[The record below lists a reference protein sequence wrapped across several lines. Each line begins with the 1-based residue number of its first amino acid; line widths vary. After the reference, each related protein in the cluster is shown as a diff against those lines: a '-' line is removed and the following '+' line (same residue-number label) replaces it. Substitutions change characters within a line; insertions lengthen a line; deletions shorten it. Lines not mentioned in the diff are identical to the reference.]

1 MVDFYTLSILVFVLF
16 LGIHIYTHRK
26 NIEIKYYLLYLWR
39 TKRFRNTIDKVA
51 QLSPEFWKAAGTFA
65 IFLCGLAMVFGILS
79 VLEQDY
85 KILSGE
91 IKQPAA
97 QLVFPTL
104 AKEGSVDG
112 GIIYIPFWFWFL
124 TIGAILIPHEFMHG
138 VIARAQKIKLK
149 SVGLLL
155 FTIFP
160 GAFVEPE
167 DKQVNR
173 APLKEKLRIFAAGSF
188 ANFLTA
194 IIFFLLSAFLIWP
207 AVTNSSIEMKILNVT
222 EGSPANLAGLKAN
235 MTITEVNG
243 KQIVPTY
250 LEYAQTG
257 GAFFT
262 EEVGKIKE
270 GNAIAFKADGET
282 FYVKPNFENG
292 KPRVGVFFEAPE
304 VFKTGSENLRS
315 VGALFQM
322 IWLFAFA
329 VGIFNILPIY
339 PLDGGLMFRAVAEK
353 YFGAGA
359 EKIVRSVSG
368 ILILAVVFLFVGPGI
383 VNAVGV

>member
-51 QLSPEFWKAAGTFA
+51 QLSPEFCKAAGTFA

-173 APLKEKLRIFAAGSF
+173 APL
-188 ANFLTA
+188 
-194 IIFFLLSAFLIWP
+194 
-207 AVTNSSIEMKILNVT
+207 IEMKILNVT

-250 LEYAQTG
+250 LEYAQTA

-262 EEVGKIKE
+262 EEVGKKKK

-339 PLDGGLMFRAVAEK
+339 PLYGGLMFRAVAEK

>member
-1 MVDFYTLSILVFVLF
+1 MVDFYTLSIIVFVIF
-16 LGIHIYTHRK
+16 LAVHIYTHRSK
-26 NIEIKYYLLYLWR
+26 IEIKYYLLYRWR
-39 TKRFRNTIDKVA
+39 TKRFRNFIDSVA
-51 QLSPEFWKAAGTFA
+51 QLSPRFWKFMGTIG
-65 IFLCGLAMVFGILS
+65 IFLCVLAMIFGIFS

-112 GIIYIPFWFWFL
+112 GIIYIPFWFWFF
-124 TIGAILIPHEFMHG
+124 TIAAILIPHEFMHG

-155 FTIFP
+155 FAIFP
-160 GAFVEPE
+160 GAFVEPV
-167 DKQVNR
+167 DAQVNR

-194 IIFFLLSAFLIWP
+194 IIFFLISAFLIWP
-207 AVTNSSIEMKILNVT
+207 AVTNPAIEMKIVNVT
-222 EGSPANLAGLKAN
+222 EGSPAQLASLQPN

-243 KQIVPTY
+243 KQISPTY
-250 LEYAQTG
+250 LEYAQG
-257 GAFFT
+257 GAFFS

-270 GNAIAFKADGET
+270 GDIISLKADGKE
-282 FYVKPNFENG
+282 FVVKPNFEKG

-304 VFKTGSENLRS
+304 VFRAGSANLRS

-329 VGIFNILPIY
+329 VGIFNILPIF
-339 PLDGGLMFRAVAEK
+339 PLDGGLMFKAVAEK
-353 YFGAGA
+353 YFGSAS

-383 VNAVGV
+383 VSGVGV

>member
-1 MVDFYTLSILVFVLF
+1 MADLYTASIFIFVLF
-16 LGIHIYTHRK
+16 LAVHIYTHRSK
-26 NIEIKYYLLYLWR
+26 IEIKYYLLYMWR

-51 QLSPEFWKAAGTFA
+51 QLSPEFWKSVGTFA
-65 IFLCGLAMVFGILS
+65 IFLCVAAMVFGIFS

-155 FTIFP
+155 FAIFP

-167 DKQVNR
+167 DKQVNK
-173 APLKEKLRIFAAGSF
+173 APLKDKLRIFAAGSF
-188 ANFLTA
+188 ANFMTA
-194 IIFFLLSAFLIWP
+194 IVFFLLSAFLIWP
-207 AVTNSSIEMKILNVT
+207 AVTNSSIEMKIINVT
-222 EGSPANLAGLKAN
+222 EGSPADLAGLKAN
-235 MTITEVNG
+235 MTIAEVNS
-243 KQIVPTY
+243 KQISPSY
-250 LEYAQTG
+250 LEYAQG
-257 GAFFT
+257 GAFFSD
-262 EEVGKIKE
+262 EIGKIKE
-270 GNAIAFKADGET
+270 GGTIT
-282 FYVKPNFENG
+282 FLVDKKLISVKPNFEKG
-292 KPRVGVFFEAPE
+292 KPKVGVMLEAPE
-304 VFKTGSENLRS
+304 VFKSGAEPLRAL
-315 VGALFQM
+315 GALFQM

-329 VGIFNILPIY
+329 VGVFNILPIG
-339 PLDGGLMFRAVAEK
+339 PLDGGLMFRAVAQK
-353 YFGAGA
+353 YFGADA
-359 EKIVRSVSG
+359 EKIIRSVSG
-368 ILILAVVFLFVGPGI
+368 FLILAVVFLFIGPGI
-383 VNAVGV
+383 VNAIGI

>member
-112 GIIYIPFWFWFL
+112 GIIYIPFWFWFF
-124 TIGAILIPHEFMHG
+124 TIAAILIPHEFMHG

-155 FTIFP
+155 FAIFP
-160 GAFVEPE
+160 GAFVEPV
-167 DKQVNR
+167 DSQVKR

-194 IIFFLLSAFLIWP
+194 IIFFFISAFLIWP
-207 AVTNSSIEMKILNVT
+207 AVTNSSIEMKIVNVT
-222 EGSPANLAGLKAN
+222 EGSPAQLAGLQAN

-243 KQIVPTY
+243 KQIFPSY
-250 LEYAQTG
+250 LEYAQG
-257 GAFFT
+257 GAFFS

-270 GNAIAFKADGET
+270 GDAISFKADGKI
-282 FYVKPNFENG
+282 FSLKPNFENG
-292 KPRVGVFFEAPE
+292 KPRVGVLLQAPE
-304 VFKTGSENLRS
+304 VFKAGTENLRS
-315 VGALFQM
+315 AGGLFQM
-322 IWLFAFA
+322 IWIFAFA
-329 VGIFNILPIY
+329 VG
-339 PLDGGLMFRAVAEK
+339 
-353 YFGAGA
+353 
-359 EKIVRSVSG
+359 
-368 ILILAVVFLFVGPGI
+368 
-383 VNAVGV
+383 